1 MKKLK
6 ELRIK
11 NNMSQKEMGEIIGV
25 NDRAVGNYE
34 RGDRMLSVDKA
45 KKLGEY
51 FKFNWWELYEEWGKL
66 WKILAARPH

>member
-51 FKFNWWELYEEWGKL
+51 LEFNWWELYEGGDE
-66 WKILAARPH
+66 

>member
-6 ELRIK
+6 ELRVENK
-11 NNMSQKEMGEIIGV
+11 LSQKDMGEIIGV

-51 FKFNWWELYEEWGKL
+51 FKFNWWELYEGGDGLKDF
-66 WKILAARPH
+66 

>member
-1 MKKLK
+1 MKKIK

-11 NNMSQKEMGEIIGV
+11 YKLSQKEMGKIIGV
-25 NDRAVGNYE
+25 NDRAIGNYE

-51 FKFNWWELYEEWGKL
+51 FKFDWWLLYED
-66 WKILAARPH
+66 

>member
-6 ELRIK
+6 ELRVENK
-11 NNMSQKEMGEIIGV
+11 LSQKDMGEIIGV

-51 FKFNWWELYEEWGKL
+51 FKFNWWELYEGEGDG
-66 WKILAARPH
+66 

>member
-11 NNMSQKEMGEIIGV
+11 NKMSQKEMGEIIGV
-25 NDRAVGNYE
+25 NDRAIGNYE
-34 RGDRMLSVDKA
+34 RGIRMLSVDKA

-51 FKFNWWELYEEWGKL
+51 FKFDWWELYED
-66 WKILAARPH
+66 

>member
-1 MKKLK
+1 MEKLK

-11 NNMSQKEMGEIIGV
+11 NKMSQKKMGEIIGV
-25 NDRAVGNYE
+25 NNRTISNYE

-51 FKFNWWELYEEWGKL
+51 FKFYWWELYED
-66 WKILAARPH
+66 

>member
-11 NNMSQKEMGEIIGV
+11 YKMSQKEMGEIIGV
-25 NDRAVGNYE
+25 NDRAIGNYE
-34 RGDRMLSVDKA
+34 RGIRMLSVDKA

-51 FKFNWWELYEEWGKL
+51 FKFDWWELYED
-66 WKILAARPH
+66 

>member
-11 NNMSQKEMGEIIGV
+11 NKMSQKEMGEIIGV
-25 NDRAVGNYE
+25 NYRAIGNYE
-34 RGDRMLSVDKA
+34 RGDRMLSVHKA

-51 FKFNWWELYEEWGKL
+51 FKFDWWELYED
-66 WKILAARPH
+66 

>member
-11 NNMSQKEMGEIIGV
+11 YKMSQKEMGEIIGV
-25 NDRAVGNYE
+25 NDRAIGNYE
-34 RGDRMLSVDKA
+34 RGIRMLSVDKA

-51 FKFNWWELYEEWGKL
+51 FEFDWWELYEE
-66 WKILAARPH
+66 

>member
-11 NNMSQKEMGEIIGV
+11 NNMSQKEMGGIIGV

-45 KKLGEY
+45 KKLGDY
-51 FKFNWWELYEEWGKL
+51 FKFNWWELYEGEGNG
-66 WKILAARPH
+66 